1 MQMNRL
7 KKSFRNIVRGFGFD
21 IVRYEPEKHPLARRK
36 RILGT
41 YQINMVL
48 DVGAN
53 IGQYGEELRE
63 IGYKGKIVSFEPLST
78 AFKTL
83 IKRSEGDPAWDV
95 HNFALGDKNET
106 ASINIA
112 GNSYSSSLLDI
123 LPSHIK
129 SAPESVY
136 IGHEEI
142 KVKTLDDIYSDIVS
156 ESDRVYLKIDTQ
168 GFEENVLRGAEGSLE
183 SIDTIQLEM
192 SLTPLYQDGLL
203 FDEMYGLLCQ
213 KGYALVA
220 LEPGFT
226 DEETGQ
232 LLQVDGIFH
241 RM

>member
-1 MQMNRL
+1 MNRL
-7 KKSFRNIVRGFGFD
+7 KKSVRNIARAAGFD
-21 IVRYEPEKHPLARRK
+21 VVRYVPRKHPLARRK
-36 RILGT
+36 KMLET
-41 YQINMVL
+41 YQINLVL
-48 DVGAN
+48 DIGAN

-63 IGYKGKIVSFEPLST
+63 IGYKGKIISFEPLST

-83 IKRSEGDPAWDV
+83 IKRSEGDPAWEI

-123 LPSHIK
+123 LPSHKK
-129 SAPESVY
+129 SAPGSVY

-142 KVKTLDDIYSDIVS
+142 KVKTLDDIYSDVVN
-156 ESDRVYLKIDTQ
+156 DFDKVYLKIDTQ
-168 GFEENVLRGAEGSLE
+168 GFEENVLRGAEDSLG

-203 FDEMYGLLCQ
+203 FDEMYSLLCQ
-213 KGYALVA
+213 KGYVLVA

-232 LLQVDGIFH
+232 LLKVDGIFH

>member
-1 MQMNRL
+1 MNRL
-7 KKSFRNIVRGFGFD
+7 KKSVRNIARAAGFD
-21 IVRYEPEKHPLARRK
+21 VVRYVPRRHPLARRK
-36 RILGT
+36 KMLEI
-41 YQINMVL
+41 YQINLVL
-48 DVGAN
+48 DIGAN

-63 IGYKGKIVSFEPLST
+63 IGYKGKIISFEPLST

-83 IKRSEGDPAWDV
+83 IKRSEGDPAWEI

-112 GNSYSSSLLDI
+112 GNSFSSSLLDI
-123 LPSHIK
+123 LPSHTK

-136 IGHEEI
+136 VGHEEI
-142 KVKTLDDIYSDIVS
+142 KVKTLDDIYSDVVND
-156 ESDRVYLKIDTQ
+156 SDRVYLKIDTQ

-203 FDEMYGLLCQ
+203 FDEMYGLLCR
-213 KGYALVA
+213 KGYVLVA